1 MNLYRNYVL
10 ASRPWSFSMTAI
22 SISVGS
28 ALAAIDGDF
37 SWAYYLLTLVAGVF
51 MHAATNLINDYYD
64 VKSGVDFK
72 GVSTGIYR
80 PHPLLEDKL
89 TSQQVMTEAIVLYAV
104 ATGIGLYLAAS
115 RGWPLLTI
123 GMIGVFASITYTAP
137 PFKYKYIALGE
148 LSVFL
153 MWGPLMVSG
162 SYFIQSQAFSSS
174 AVFISIPFGIL
185 VALVLLANN
194 IRDISHDRSKGIRT
208 LPIIIGERNG
218 LRLYSTL
225 VMFAYAGIIGMSI
238 AGPLYLWTLIVVL
251 SLPLALKLIRQMMQ
265 KIPADA
271 DAQTAKLDTAFG
283 ILLVVSLVLEGIV

>member
-1 MNLYRNYVL
+1 
-10 ASRPWSFSMTAI
+10 MTAI

-89 TSQQVMTEAIVLYAV
+89 TSRQVMTEAIVLYAV

-218 LRLYSTL
+218 LRLYGTL
-225 VMFAYAGIIGMSI
+225 VILAYAGIIGMSI

>member
-1 MNLYRNYVL
+1 
-10 ASRPWSFSMTAI
+10 MTAI

-51 MHAATNLINDYYD
+51 MHAATNLINDYFD

-89 TSQQVMTEAIVLYAV
+89 TSRQVMTEAIVLYAV

>member
-1 MNLYRNYVL
+1 
-10 ASRPWSFSMTAI
+10 MTAI

-89 TSQQVMTEAIVLYAV
+89 TSRQVMTEAIVLYAV

-153 MWGPLMVSG
+153 MWGPLMVLG

-225 VMFAYAGIIGMSI
+225 VILAYAGIIGMSI

>member
-1 MNLYRNYVL
+1 
-10 ASRPWSFSMTAI
+10 MTAI

-153 MWGPLMVSG
+153 MWGPLMVLG

-225 VMFAYAGIIGMSI
+225 VILAYAGIIGMSI

>member
-1 MNLYRNYVL
+1 
-10 ASRPWSFSMTAI
+10 MTAI

-89 TSQQVMTEAIVLYAV
+89 TSRQVMTEAIVLYAV

-153 MWGPLMVSG
+153 MWGPLMVLG

-218 LRLYSTL
+218 LRLYGTL
-225 VMFAYAGIIGMSI
+225 VILAYAGIIGMSI